1 VDALERLREEAAIQT
16 VERPV
21 VAIYGGSF
29 DPPHFGHAMVIAWLL
44 WSGTASEVW
53 LVPTFQHAFD
63 KPLAPF
69 ELRAGLCAALAETIG
84 PRVRVVHVEASL
96 PPPSYTIDTLD
107 ALAARHPDRRLRL
120 VVGADVLGS
129 VDQWRRWT
137 DIEARYA
144 PIVLGR
150 EGSGNPQD
158 TMLIPNVSSTEI
170 RRRMGAGEPVGHLV
184 PQRVARLLPAWW
196 ASRSAS

>member
-1 VDALERLREEAAIQT
+1 
-16 VERPV
+16 
-21 VAIYGGSF
+21 
-29 DPPHFGHAMVIAWLL
+29 M
-44 WSGTASEVW
+44 
-53 LVPTFQHAFD
+53 
-63 KPLAPF
+63 
-69 ELRAGLCAALAETIG
+69 
-84 PRVRVVHVEASL
+84 RVVHVEASL